1 MSKQNNKEA
10 KERADIFVAKFRA
23 LVALHDEIVE
33 ARETVQQF
41 SVHGEGMGTES
52 LQDNLIVERGEELK
66 LLESQLNANIEELD
80 TLIVELNLETP
91 MFKDYILPKMNG
103 LTRTHHKVHDALAQN
118 ELEAALLD
126 RDKPQSSEQ
135 LKEEIIILLRKNIK
149 RIFSV

>member
-1 MSKQNNKEA
+1 MSKQNTKEA

-52 LQDNLIVERGEELK
+52 IQDNLIVERGEELK
-66 LLESQLNANIEELD
+66 ILESQLNANIEELD
-80 TLIVELNLETP
+80 TLIV
-91 MFKDYILPKMNG
+91 NG
-103 LTRTHHKVHDALAQN
+103 LTRTHHKGHDTLAQN
-118 ELEAALLD
+118 EIDAALLD

-135 LKEEIIILLRKNIK
+135 LKEEIITLLRKNIK